1 LNKTP
6 PSSPTTHQY
15 GGLHETQNNPPYFE
29 MAGAYCK
36 APPYRPSDRREGELL
51 DNAAVRNKA
60 INEFLNLSVHA
71 RKTHIFF
78 LDADTEPVSPYA
90 IQRLLS
96 LDKDVVCG
104 VTPIKL
110 GTDKTFELG
119 WNVQKKVGDKHEN
132 YDIDELPDKPFKI
145 DRVGGTTVLI
155 KRHVLEKLALKH
167 KIFQQTEF
175 NDDMTNIKLSEDYY
189 FSQLL
194 TDEGFKIWCDPLT
207 VCHHYHNIDILDI
220 MELFKNEPSFKNFHG
235 FVQFNISFG
244 DCKNHYIEVTTR
256 KTFIDGKKNA

>member
-1 LNKTP
+1 VLIVKP
-6 PSSPTTHQY
+6 HRIDHQTD
-15 GGLHETQNNPPYFE
+15 ERVNCWIMQRFQ
-29 MAGAYCK
+29 
-36 APPYRPSDRREGELL
+36 EGIAEYYPVGTKLPEFG
-51 DNAAVRNKA
+51 RNKA

-167 KIFQQTEF
+167 KIFQKTEF

-220 MELFKNEPSFKNFHG
+220 MEVYKQARDK
-235 FVQFNISFG
+235 
-244 DCKNHYIEVTTR
+244 
-256 KTFIDGKKNA
+256 